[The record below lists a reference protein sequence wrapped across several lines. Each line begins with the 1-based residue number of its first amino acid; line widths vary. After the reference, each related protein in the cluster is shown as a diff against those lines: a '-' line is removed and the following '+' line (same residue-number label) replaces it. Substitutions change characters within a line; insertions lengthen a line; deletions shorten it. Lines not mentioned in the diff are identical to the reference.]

1 MSRVYARDEPTATF
15 APREPAHP
23 GERKPPVWRVFTTTV
38 RRYLCAVTAPRARSL
53 ATWAA
58 LPAVLVALMLLVG
71 QSAGASTYTITPG
84 GSAVTVATTLSGETA
99 TVDFTGTAGR
109 RISLKMSGVTIT
121 QSYVSIKKP
130 DGTVLVAP
138 KLVLTGGGFIDATT
152 LPVSGTYT
160 ILVDPQSTYTGSMTL
175 ALYDVPPDVSGS
187 ITPSGPPAT
196 ITTTTPGQN
205 GALNFAGAVGQR
217 VSLKVSAVSM
227 TQAKVWIVR
236 PDGTNLLTAVT
247 VTNAGTFID
256 TKSLSLA
263 GTYTVRV
270 DPTLSNVGSMTL
282 ALYDV
287 PPDVSGAITPGGSPV
302 TVTTTSSGQNA
313 RLTFS
318 GAASQRVSLKL
329 SSVTMTQV
337 QVSIIKP
344 DASVLVT
351 PVTVGATGAF
361 IDVKTLPVAG
371 TYTIVVDPT
380 TTNTGSATLTL
391 YDVPADFAGG
401 ISVGGAPVTVTTTT
415 PGQNAKLTFT
425 GSATQKISLQISSV
439 TMTQAKVSIINPD
452 ATTLVA
458 PVTVGATGTFI
469 SGKTLPQSGTYSIVV
484 DPTTTNAGTMT
495 LTLFDGT
502 AAAPGTIVPGGAP
515 VKVTITT
522 PGQPGQLTFA
532 GTAGQRVSLAATLS
546 TLSGETISIL
556 KPDATTL
563 ASVHPLNTAN
573 AFIDATTLPVSGTYT
588 ILVQPAG
595 TTTGSVTITLYTVP
609 ADASATALPG
619 GAAASISVATPGQN
633 ARVTFSGVAGRR
645 LSALVSND
653 TIGGNVFAGS
663 NVSILNP
670 DSSVLVASKGFTT
683 NGGFIDT
690 KVLPATGTYT
700 IVIDPIAANVGGM
713 TVTLYD
719 VPADVTSPIAP
730 GGAPVTLTMGTPGQN
745 GSATFAGVAGNTITL
760 TVTDATSSS
769 RVSILNPDGSTLV
782 APTTIKTISTGLATS
797 GTYTIVV
804 DPQVQFTGSVTL
816 SLAATSAPPSAPA
829 LTIGESS
836 TASFVGPGP
845 TFYYRPSG
853 SGGTF
858 TVFAAQVGTTALQKV
873 RFPGLSGGITP
884 TALFD
889 DTGSPFSQTYTW
901 ATGASFNSTTN
912 QVTAYDFSGR
922 TAASTFGVVPDP
934 AAPVTADNTAAIGS
948 AWRNTLPTVILAP
961 TDAGSGVATTYSTI
975 DGTTPTTTSP
985 TGTSLALVSEGVYT
999 IKYFS
1004 VDKVGNTESVKTAA
1018 NQISI
1023 DMTKPSSSTL
1033 DPLPSTIRNG
1043 QVLTGSASDALSGIA
1058 SIKYFSCGGSGCT
1071 PNTLVG
1077 TGSGA
1082 SASFTWSSQPADG
1095 TYSLLARAFDAAGN
1109 SLDSASRIVTI
1120 DNSLPDTSITASPA
1134 VVTNQTGASFSFSA
1148 TEAATFQCQIDGGAL
1163 AACTSPKV
1171 YAGLAAGSHTF
1182 SVVATDAVGNVD
1194 PTPASFTWTVDL
1206 TPPDTTITAT
1216 PVNPTSVTSAS
1227 FSFTST
1233 EAGTFQCQIDGGGF
1247 AACASPK
1254 TYSGLSSAS
1263 HTFQVRAVDTAGNV
1277 DASPASFTWV
1287 IDTTPPDTTITAG
1300 PSGSTSQSSA
1310 TFSFTSTKS
1319 GSSFQCRLDG
1329 GSLASCTSPV
1339 SYSAL
1344 ADGSHTFTVVATDSL
1359 GNVDATPATRTWT
1372 IDTIAP
1378 DTSITASPAVVT
1390 NQTGASFSF
1399 SATEA
1404 ATFQCQIDGGAL
1416 AACTSPKV
1424 YAGLAAGSHTFSV
1437 VATDAVGNVDP
1448 TPASFTWTV
1457 DLTPPDTTITA
1468 TPVNPTSVTSASF
1481 SFTSTEA
1488 GTFQCQ
1494 IDGGGFAACAS
1505 PKTYSG
1511 LSSASH
1517 TFQVRAVDTA
1527 GNVDASPASF
1537 TWVIDTTP
1545 PDTTITA
1552 GPSGSTSQ
1560 SSATFSFTSTKSGSS
1575 FQCRLDGGSLASCT
1589 SPVSYSALADGSHTF
1604 TVVATDSLG
1613 NVDATPA
1620 TRTWTIDTIAPDSTV
1635 TGSPSDPSNVV
1646 SPSFTFTSTE
1656 TGTFQCQID
1665 GGAFGSCTSPY
1676 TAAGLSEGPH
1686 TFAVRATDT
1695 AGNTDPTPASFTW
1708 TVDLTPP
1715 AAPTINS
1722 APSGRVAQTSATIS
1736 FSDTDA
1742 TASSFGCRL
1751 DGLPVVPAACTN
1763 PVTYSSLT
1771 NGSHTF
1777 AVVAFDGVGNAS
1789 TATSTSW
1796 TVDTV
1801 GPAVSVTAPS
1811 AGSSSSNTTPSLSGL
1826 AGTAVGDLPGI
1837 NVNVYSGVGTGGT
1850 IVETLSATASAGSW
1864 SAASSSLADGVY
1876 TVVAQQT
1883 DDLGNVGTSPQV
1895 TFTIDTVAP
1904 VAPTIASSPAAT
1916 SATTSASFGF
1926 TDGEGGVTFRCA
1938 LDGAAVT
1945 ACTSPRAYTSLAQ
1958 GGHSFAVA
1966 AVDAAGNVSSGTS
1979 YSWTVQSAAPTI
1991 SAKPAATSATTAP
2004 AFTFS
2009 DAPYSSF
2016 QCKLDVG
2023 AFAACGGSQS
2033 YSGLAAGSH
2042 TFTVHA
2048 LDASSVATADTVY
2061 TWTINITAPS
2071 ITAKPPITGANT
2083 GPSFS
2088 FSGAPYTSFAC
2099 KLDAGAFVACTSP
2112 KAYSGLADGTHS
2124 FVVHALDANGV
2135 ATPDTTY
2142 TWTVNTAAP
2151 AVALTTKVTGGTT
2164 TATATFSH
2172 PAYTTFQCAL
2182 DGAAFTSCT
2191 SGAQFAVATGSGLHT
2206 VNVRAVDGSG
2216 VTTTVAHPTF
2226 TA

>member
-1378 DTSITASPAVVT
+1378 D
-1390 NQTGASFSF
+1390 
-1399 SATEA
+1399 
-1404 ATFQCQIDGGAL
+1404 
-1416 AACTSPKV
+1416 
-1424 YAGLAAGSHTFSV
+1424 
-1437 VATDAVGNVDP
+1437 
-1448 TPASFTWTV
+1448 
-1457 DLTPPDTTITA
+1457 
-1468 TPVNPTSVTSASF
+1468 
-1481 SFTSTEA
+1481 
-1488 GTFQCQ
+1488 
-1494 IDGGGFAACAS
+1494 
-1505 PKTYSG
+1505 
-1511 LSSASH
+1511 
-1517 TFQVRAVDTA
+1517 
-1527 GNVDASPASF
+1527 
-1537 TWVIDTTP
+1537 
-1545 PDTTITA
+1545 
-1552 GPSGSTSQ
+1552 
-1560 SSATFSFTSTKSGSS
+1560 
-1575 FQCRLDGGSLASCT
+1575 
-1589 SPVSYSALADGSHTF
+1589 
-1604 TVVATDSLG
+1604 
-1613 NVDATPA
+1613 
-1620 TRTWTIDTIAPDSTV
+1620 STV

-1938 LDGAAVT
+1938 LDGAAAT